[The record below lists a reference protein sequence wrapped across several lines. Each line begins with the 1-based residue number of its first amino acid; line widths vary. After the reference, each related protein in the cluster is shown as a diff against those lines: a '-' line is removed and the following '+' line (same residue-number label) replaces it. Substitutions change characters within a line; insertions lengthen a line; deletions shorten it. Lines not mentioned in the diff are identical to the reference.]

1 MTTAAPRAY
10 NGKAPTLQ
18 ELLQWSPIIA
28 GLAVL
33 YLPSLYDLFTG
44 VWKEDEQAHGPIILA
59 ISCWLLYRKSAELLA
74 EPAQETAPW
83 IGWASI
89 VFALL
94 TYCLGRSQA
103 IVQLEVGSAIP
114 LLFGV
119 IALTHGTQ
127 GTRKLWFPLFFM
139 VFMVPLPG
147 VFVQALTIPLKTAVS
162 IVAENLMYW
171 ANYPVSRT
179 GVILHVG
186 QYQMLVADACA
197 GMHTLFTLEA
207 LGLLY
212 MNLVGHTSAKR
223 NIILAVLIV
232 PISFTS
238 NVIRVLALIMIT
250 YYFGDEAG
258 QGFLHGFAGMTL
270 FLSALLL
277 IMGVDSMLNRLFKKT
292 AK

>member
-1 MTTAAPRAY
+1 MTATSPNLY
-10 NGKAPTLQ
+10 NGKARVFQ
-18 ELLQWSPIIA
+18 ALLQWSPIIA

-59 ISCWLLYRKSAELLA
+59 ISCWLLYSKATGLA
-74 EPAQETAPW
+74 SESTKETAPW
-83 IGWASI
+83 LGWAAI
-89 VFALL
+89 LFALL
-94 TYCLGRSQA
+94 CYCLGRSQA
-103 IVQLEVGSAIP
+103 IVQFEVGSIIP
-114 LLFGV
+114 LLFGI
-119 IALTHGTQ
+119 IALSHGMH
-127 GTRKLWFPLFFM
+127 GVRKLWFPLFFM
-139 VFMVPLPG
+139 LFMVPLPG

-171 ANYPVSRT
+171 ADYPVSRT

-212 MNLVGHTSAKR
+212 MNLVGHSSAKR
-223 NIILAVLIV
+223 NIALAILIV

-277 IMGVDSMLNRLFKKT
+277 IIGVDSLLNRFFKKT
-292 AK
+292 N